1 MKPPESPKRMRTWRD
16 IPQNVTPRAMSRA
29 GRRRQWMR
37 RLRWAG
43 FGVGLIALCGGVL
56 FVARLMAE
64 GDLQLARASNAEPV
78 REVVLRT
85 DGVLDQAWIM
95 RRLAL
100 AADATLIDLDLAML
114 RERLLADRQVITAT
128 LTRKFPA
135 TLEVSLSERSPVAR
149 INVRSGGA
157 GSAPRPQLVARDGVV
172 YPGNGYDAHFLAE
185 LPWLGGVKLRRV
197 TEVASFAAA
206 DFAPIFG
213 MPLVAELLATAR
225 NEAPALYKTWRVVS
239 LARLESDAE
248 IEVKTDTIDRIIFN
262 ARESAGF
269 LRQVAQLD
277 LLLDSV
283 QPNAGAISEI
293 NLAIGRMVDGR
304 IQVPVTFK
312 DDGTGGGAGR
322 HRNAELI
329 APVPPRRQ
337 INPNGRAGSD
347 RAPSPAF
354 FHPTRPSAREF

>member
-1 MKPPESPKRMRTWRD
+1 
-16 IPQNVTPRAMSRA
+16 
-29 GRRRQWMR
+29 
-37 RLRWAG
+37 
-43 FGVGLIALCGGVL
+43 VGLLALCVGVL
-56 FVARLMAE
+56 FAAHKLAE
-64 GDLQLARASNAEPV
+64 GDLQLARASNAEPI

-100 AADATLIDLDLAML
+100 LPEATLVDVDLALL
-114 RERLLADRQVITAT
+114 RERLLADRQVVTAS

-135 TLEVSLSERSPVAR
+135 TLEVTLSERSPVAR
-149 INVRSGGA
+149 LNVRTGGA
-157 GSAPRPQLVARDGVV
+157 GTAPRPHLVARDGVV
-172 YPGNGYDAHFLAE
+172 YSGHGYAPELLGE
-185 LPWLGGVKLRRV
+185 LPWLGGVRLRR
-197 TEVASFAAA
+197 TSPEASLLNA

-248 IEVKTDTIDRIIFN
+248 IEVKTAAIDRIIFN

-283 QPNAGAISEI
+283 QPGAGAISEI

-304 IQVPVTFK
+304 IQVPVTFR
-312 DDGTGGGAGR
+312 DEPPGSSGGARSGS
-322 HRNAELI
+322 RNAELI
-329 APVPPRRQ
+329 APASPFPIHPP
-337 INPNGRAGSD
+337 S
-347 RAPSPAF
+347 
-354 FHPTRPSAREF
+354 RPSAREF

>member
-1 MKPPESPKRMRTWRD
+1 MRTWRD

-37 RLRWAG
+37 RLRWVG
-43 FGVGLIALCGGVL
+43 FGAGLLALCAGVL
-56 FVARLMAE
+56 FVARMMAE

-85 DGVLDQAWIM
+85 DGVLNQAWII

-100 AADATLIDLDLAML
+100 PPDATLIDLDLSSL

-149 INVRSGGA
+149 INVRSGGTDA
-157 GSAPRPQLVARDGVV
+157 VPRPQLVARDGVV
-172 YPGNGYDAHFLAE
+172 YPGNGYDARLLAE
-185 LPWLGGVKLRRV
+185 LPWLGGVRLRRLV
-197 TEVASFAAA
+197 PGTGGAAQ
-206 DFAPIFG
+206 FAPIFG

-283 QPNAGAISEI
+283 QPGAGAISEI
-293 NLAIGRMVDGR
+293 NLAIGRMIDGR

-312 DDGTGGGAGR
+312 DDGSGAGASR
-322 HRNAELI
+322 RNAELV
-329 APVPPRRQ
+329 APVSPSRQ
-337 INPNGRAGSD
+337 INSPTGRAGTD
-347 RAPSPAF
+347 RPRNDSLF

>member
-1 MKPPESPKRMRTWRD
+1 MRTWRD
-16 IPQNVTPRAMSRA
+16 IPQNVTPRAMSRVA
-29 GRRRQWMR
+29 RRRQWMR
-37 RLRWAG
+37 RLRWVG
-43 FGVGLIALCGGVL
+43 FGVGLLALCAGVL
-56 FVARLMAE
+56 FVAHRLAE

-100 AADATLIDLDLAML
+100 APEATLIDLDLAAL

-149 INVRSGGA
+149 INVRSGGQ
-157 GSAPRPQLVARDGVV
+157 GTAPRAQLVARDGVV
-172 YPGNGYDAHFLAE
+172 YLGSGYDARLLAE
-185 LPWLGGVKLRRV
+185 LPWLGGVRLRRV
-197 TEVASFAAA
+197 GGDLVEAQ
-206 DFAPIFG
+206 FAPIFG

-239 LARLESDAE
+239 LTRLESDAE

-283 QPNAGAISEI
+283 QPGAGAISEI

-312 DDGTGGGAGR
+312 EGAGGAGGSGA
-322 HRNAELI
+322 RNAELI
-329 APVPPRRQ
+329 APPPPSSRRQ
-337 INPNGRAGSD
+337 VENGRSGSE
-347 RAPSPAF
+347 RAPNNSLF

>member
-1 MKPPESPKRMRTWRD
+1 MKSPESPKRMRTWRD
-16 IPQNVTPRAMSRA
+16 IPQNVTPRAMSRVA
-29 GRRRQWMR
+29 RRRQWLR
-37 RLRWAG
+37 RLRWVG
-43 FGVGLIALCGGVL
+43 FGCGLVALCVGVL
-56 FVARLMAE
+56 FVAHRLAE
-64 GDLQLARASNAEPV
+64 GDLQLARASNAEPI

-95 RRLAL
+95 RRLGL
-100 AADATLIDLDLAML
+100 PPETTLIDLDLAAL

-149 INVRSGGA
+149 INVRSGGPET
-157 GSAPRPQLVARDGVV
+157 APRPQLVARDGVV
-172 YPGNGYDAHFLAE
+172 YPGNGYDARLLSE
-185 LPWLGGVKLRRV
+185 LPWIGGVRLRRL
-197 TEVASFAAA
+197 TSGTGG
-206 DFAPIFG
+206 DPQFAPIFG

-225 NEAPALYKTWRVVS
+225 NEAPALYRTWRVVS
-239 LARLESDAE
+239 LARLEGDAE
-248 IEVKTDTIDRIIFN
+248 IEVKTDTIERIIFN

-283 QPNAGAISEI
+283 QPSAVGAISEI

-312 DDGTGGGAGR
+312 EGVGGSSGR
-322 HRNAELI
+322 RNTELI
-329 APVPPRRQ
+329 APVPSPRHQLEGSRSGS
-337 INPNGRAGSD
+337 GRAPNNSL
-347 RAPSPAF
+347 F

>member
-1 MKPPESPKRMRTWRD
+1 
-16 IPQNVTPRAMSRA
+16 
-29 GRRRQWMR
+29 MR

-43 FGVGLIALCGGVL
+43 FGAGLVALCAGVL
-56 FVARLMAE
+56 VVARLLAE
-64 GDLQLARASNAEPV
+64 GDLQLARASNAEPL

-100 AADATLIDLDLAML
+100 APDATLIDLDLAAL
-114 RERLLADRQVITAT
+114 RERLLADRQVVTAT

-135 TLEVSLSERSPVAR
+135 TLEVSLSERAPVAR
-149 INVRSGGA
+149 INVRSGGQ
-157 GSAPRPQLVARDGVV
+157 GTAPRAQLVARDGVV
-172 YPGNGYDAHFLAE
+172 YLGSGYDARLLSE
-185 LPWLGGVKLRRV
+185 LPWLGGVRLRRIGD
-197 TEVASFAAA
+197 A

-248 IEVKTDTIDRIIFN
+248 IEVKTDAIDRIIFN

-283 QPNAGAISEI
+283 QPGAGAISEI

-312 DDGTGGGAGR
+312 DGAGGAGGSGV
-322 HRNAELI
+322 RNAELI
-329 APVPPRRQ
+329 APVPSSRRQ
-337 INPNGRAGSD
+337 VENGRSGSE
-347 RAPSPAF
+347 RAPNNSLF

>member
-1 MKPPESPKRMRTWRD
+1 MRTWRD
-16 IPQNVTPRAMSRA
+16 IPQNVTPRAMSRVA
-29 GRRRQWMR
+29 RRRQWVR
-37 RLRWAG
+37 RLRWVG
-43 FGVGLIALCGGVL
+43 FGAGVVALCVGVL
-56 FVARLMAE
+56 AVARMLAE
-64 GDLQLARASNAEPV
+64 GDFQLARASNAEPL

-95 RRLAL
+95 RRLGL
-100 AADATLIDLDLAML
+100 APEATLIDLDLAAL

-135 TLEVSLSERSPVAR
+135 TLEVSLSERAPVAR
-149 INVRSGGA
+149 INVRSGGPEA
-157 GSAPRPQLVARDGVV
+157 AARPQLVARDGVV
-172 YPGNGYDAHFLAE
+172 YPGSGYDARLLAE
-185 LPWLGGVKLRRV
+185 LPWLGGVKLRRL
-197 TEVASFAAA
+197 ASGTGGAAE
-206 DFAPIFG
+206 FAPIFG

-283 QPNAGAISEI
+283 QPGAGAISEI

-312 DDGTGGGAGR
+312 DEAGGAGSSGL
-322 HRNAELI
+322 RNAELI
-329 APVPPRRQ
+329 APPPSARRQ
-337 INPNGRAGSD
+337 IENGRTNAERS
-347 RAPSPAF
+347 PSSPAF
-354 FHPTRPSAREF
+354 FHPTRPSAREI

>member
-1 MKPPESPKRMRTWRD
+1 MRTWRD
-16 IPQNVTPRAMSRA
+16 IPQNVTPRAMSRVA
-29 GRRRQWMR
+29 RRRQWQR
-37 RLRWAG
+37 RLRRVG
-43 FGVGLIALCGGVL
+43 FAAGLIGLCAGVL
-56 FVARLMAE
+56 FVAHRLAE
-64 GDLQLARASNAEPV
+64 GDLQLSRASNAEPI

-95 RRLAL
+95 RRLAVPPE
-100 AADATLIDLDLAML
+100 ATLIDLDLAVL

-149 INVRSGGA
+149 INVRSSPEEA
-157 GSAPRPQLVARDGVV
+157 APRPHLVARDGVV
-172 YPGNGYDAHFLAE
+172 YPGSGYDVRLLAE
-185 LPWLGGVKLRRV
+185 LPWLGGVRLRRV
-197 TEVASFAAA
+197 SGDSSAAQ
-206 DFAPIFG
+206 FAPIFG

-283 QPNAGAISEI
+283 QPDAAGAISEI

-312 DDGTGGGAGR
+312 EGAGGVGGSGA
-322 HRNAELI
+322 RNAELI
-329 APVPPRRQ
+329 APAAPSSRRQ
-337 INPNGRAGSD
+337 VENGRSGTE
-347 RAPSPAF
+347 RAPNNSLF